1 MYRVLFSLEAQPEPF
16 RLIQTPKC
24 AIGHRPLIHFAS
36 ELFDTHPRF
45 IQLKS
50 LLLDLFNADPSA
62 DAILLTGI
70 ECLISVSLGPTPS
83 SLNSTSNT
91 LNSDTDPNSKEV
103 LATLPPVHIRTYTI
117 KMLKSGVRTPRATLT
132 PMGPN
137 LDLVMRRHTQPD
149 GELLKE
155 AMKVRKVAKTD
166 IEKGLGK
173 KRKNFEVDEMG
184 DLRGQIHLSKQ
195 DLSALQTRK
204 MKGLKEGGGKKRKVT
219 LDEEEEGEED

>member
-1 MYRVLFSLEAQPEPF
+1 M
-16 RLIQTPKC
+16 
-24 AIGHRPLIHFAS
+24 HFAS

-50 LLLDLFNADPSA
+50 LLLDLFSADPSA
-62 DAILLTGI
+62 DAILLTGV
-70 ECLISVSLGPTPS
+70 ECLISVSLGPTPT

-91 LNSDTDPNSKEV
+91 LNSDVDPNAKEV
-103 LATLPPVHIRTYTI
+103 LASLPPVHIRTYTL
-117 KMLKSGVRTPRATLT
+117 KMLKSGVRTPRADLT

-149 GELLKE
+149 AELLKE
-155 AMKVRKVAKTD
+155 AMKVRKLAKTD
-166 IEKGLGK
+166 IEKGLGR

-184 DLRGQIHLSKQ
+184 DLRGQIHVSKQ

-204 MKGLKEGGGKKRKVT
+204 MKGLKEGGAKKRKVAF
-219 LDEEEEGEED
+219 EEEEEEED

>member
-1 MYRVLFSLEAQPEPF
+1 
-16 RLIQTPKC
+16 
-24 AIGHRPLIHFAS
+24 
-36 ELFDTHPRF
+36 
-45 IQLKS
+45 
-50 LLLDLFNADPSA
+50 
-62 DAILLTGI
+62 
-70 ECLISVSLGPTPS
+70 
-83 SLNSTSNT
+83 
-91 LNSDTDPNSKEV
+91 
-103 LATLPPVHIRTYTI
+103 
-117 KMLKSGVRTPRATLT
+117 
-132 PMGPN
+132 MGPN

-204 MKGLKEGGGKKRKVT
+204 MKGLKEGGGKKRKAT